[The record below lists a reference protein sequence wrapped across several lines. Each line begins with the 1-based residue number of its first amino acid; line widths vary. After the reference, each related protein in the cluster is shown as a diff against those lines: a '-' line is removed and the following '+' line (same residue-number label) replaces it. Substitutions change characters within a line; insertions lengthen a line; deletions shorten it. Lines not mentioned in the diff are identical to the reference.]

1 VNKNMLMKWIKE
13 SNRMKHFGYAI
24 PCALVLTILFVAGL
38 AAGMEFKDRS
48 YGGKWDWLDLLA
60 TLLGGLVGQIAQCVI
75 VWLTFK
81 GCR

>member
-1 VNKNMLMKWIKE
+1 MLMKWIKE

-60 TLLGGLVGQIAQCVI
+60 TLLGGLAGQIAQCVI
-75 VWLTFK
+75 VWLAIK
-81 GCR
+81 GCA